1 MLNNFFNNQFNH
13 KVNETNRIH
22 KLAKKVDNYENKK
35 KYLLKNYDSSQLQK
49 KINDI
54 EKLNDFKNIDNVL
67 LVKSN
72 NPMYKKTNLDFL
84 ENVKNNNI
92 NQHIKNEIIDID
104 DSKFQWE
111 FLENV
116 KKYGESN
123 QINNHITCINLVYQ
137 YNYLNNEPVT
147 GFGDFIRSCFFI
159 IQFSENYNTKVD
171 FHINEHPIKNY
182 LTYFENKLSL
192 QNMISKYIP
201 FLKINNYIYKKYK
214 NIITYKYKDIDT
226 ILINC
231 INSLHLYSGNVYIYL
246 INHPDEDLITSDHKK
261 MLAEILK
268 PNDHLNNKI
277 THAMNCLKLNTKKF
291 KVIHLRFEDDDCHKN
306 IINRTAYILYIIRL
320 FILNKDN
327 NNHDN
332 YDNDDIFLISN
343 KNFMKS
349 RLIQLMPNIKTIIH
363 NTTHIACRETN
374 DDENIINTLKEFYIM
389 SKANY
394 IYSFSVYRHGSGFS
408 KWCAVTYDI
417 PYVCFFLE

>member
-1 MLNNFFNNQFNH
+1 MVHN
-13 KVNETNRIH
+13 VNETTRIN

-35 KYLLKNYDSSQLQK
+35 KYLLKNYDSSHLQK

-54 EKLNDFKNIDNVL
+54 EKLNDFKNINNVL
-67 LVKSN
+67 LVNSN

-92 NQHIKNEIIDID
+92 NQDGKNEIIDID
-104 DSKFQWE
+104 DSKFQLD
-111 FLENV
+111 FLENI
-116 KKYGESN
+116 KKYGVSN
-123 QINNHITCINLVYQ
+123 QINNHIKCINLVYQ
-137 YNYLNNEPVT
+137 YNYLNNEAVT
-147 GFGDFIRSCFFI
+147 GFGDFIRCCFFLF
-159 IQFSENYNTKVD
+159 QFSEKHNTEVD
-171 FHINEHPIKNY
+171 FHINDHPIKNY

-192 QNMISKYIP
+192 ENSISKNTP

-231 INSLHLYSGNVYIYL
+231 INSLACYNGNVYIYL
-246 INHPDEDLITSDHKK
+246 INHPDEALITNYHKEK
-261 MLAEILK
+261 LVEILK

-277 THAMNCLKLNTKKF
+277 THAMNCLNLNTKKF
-291 KVIHLRFEDDDCHKN
+291 KVIHLRFEDEDYHKN
-306 IINRTAYILYIIRL
+306 IINRTAFILYIIRL
-320 FILNKDN
+320 FILNKHDN
-327 NNHDN
+327 NN
-332 YDNDDIFLISN
+332 DNDDIFLISN

-374 DDENIINTLKEFYIM
+374 DDENISNTLKEFYIM
-389 SKANY
+389 SKANF

-408 KWCAVTYDI
+408 KWCAVTYNI

>member
-35 KYLLKNYDSSQLQK
+35 KYLLKNYDSSLLQK

-67 LVKSN
+67 LVNSSN
-72 NPMYKKTNLDFL
+72 TIYKKTNLDFL
-84 ENVKNNNI
+84 ENVKTDKRY
-92 NQHIKNEIIDID
+92 IKNEIIDID
-104 DSKFQWE
+104 DNKFQWE

-116 KKYGESN
+116 KKYGESSVL
-123 QINNHITCINLVYQ
+123 NNHITCLNLVYQ
-137 YNYLNNEPVT
+137 YNYLNNETVT
-147 GFGDFIRSCFFI
+147 GFGDFIRCCFFI
-159 IQFSENYNTKVD
+159 IQFSEKYNTKVD
-171 FHINEHPIKNY
+171 FHINDHPIKNY
-182 LTYFENKLSL
+182 LTYFENKSCL
-192 QNMISKYIP
+192 QSIISKNIP

-226 ILINC
+226 ILINY
-231 INSLHLYSGNVYIYL
+231 INSLHLYNENVYIYL
-246 INHPDEDLITSDHKK
+246 INHPDEALITSDHKK
-261 MLAEILK
+261 RLAEILE

-277 THAMNCLKLNTKKF
+277 THAMNCLNLKTKKF

-320 FILNKDN
+320 FILHKD
-327 NNHDN
+327 D
-332 YDNDDIFLISN
+332 DDIFLISN

-374 DDENIINTLKEFYIM
+374 DNENIINTLKEFYIM

-408 KWCAVTYDI
+408 KWCAVTYNV